1 MSENIIDV
9 EEKIEIIEENVI
21 TPIDNN
27 AIGDQVELPVD
38 PTEPEK
44 EPSDDE
50 LTATEI
56 KEVKEFENEME
67 EILANAV
74 PEVTATLEPED
85 GLNNAETGATVIGG
99 YNPEA
104 ETGDSKL
111 VEEIE
116 EAAKPITA
124 EVVQDTI
131 VNAADMLSA
140 KPEEY
145 TFNQNEVL
153 VETEDDKV
161 EDVTT
166 KIDNVSMIKSDGVT
180 EGELKVTTEE
190 GEKVSD
196 FVSLESD
203 METIEKAVEQMVE
216 SIGED
221 SNPKPEEVEIKGDL
235 APEENNGSF
244 EDINANAQVGE
255 ITIDNVQVIN
265 SEGADTIEIDATIPS
280 VAETPLDN
288 VETEEVIHINT
299 VDEVEIEK
307 QIEAD
312 VKAMIGT
319 ENEGTD
325 LNLGI
330 VDGNQVVEKGA
341 DGEVIVGDFT
351 EVCIAVTAEANKD
364 LDGESLKEFEVTSN
378 NPDEH
383 VVIDE
388 TKQIEANDGGP
399 IAGEFGADD
408 YADAF
413 DSFINATDDDVVIPT
428 EEM

>member
-44 EPSDDE
+44 EPSDAE
-50 LTATEI
+50 LTAQEV
-56 KEVKEFENEME
+56 KEVEEFENEME
-67 EILANAV
+67 EILKEAI

-85 GLNNAETGATVIGG
+85 GLNDAETGATTTGG

-116 EAAKPITA
+116 DAARPVTA

-131 VNAADMLSA
+131 INAADMLDTQ
-140 KPEEY
+140 PEEY

-166 KIDNVSMIKSDGVT
+166 KIDNVSMIKSDGVVD
-180 EGELKVTTEE
+180 GELKVSTED

-203 METIEKAVEQMVE
+203 MEVIEKAVEQMIE

-221 SNPKPEEVEIKGDL
+221 NSPKPEEVEIKGEL
-235 APEENNGSF
+235 APDEDNGSF
-244 EDINANAQVGE
+244 EDINKNAQVGE
-255 ITIDNVQVIN
+255 INIENIQVIN
-265 SEGADTIEIDATIPS
+265 SDGADTIEVDATIPS

-307 QIEAD
+307 QIEEE

-330 VDGNQVVEKGA
+330 VDGNQIVEKGE

-351 EVCIAVTAEANKD
+351 EVCMAVTAEANKD
-364 LDGESLKEFEVTSN
+364 LDGEALKEFEVTSG

-388 TKQIEANDGGP
+388 TKEIESNDGGP
-399 IAGEFGADD
+399 IAGEFGAED
-408 YADAF
+408 YAEAF
-413 DSFINATDDDVVIPT
+413 DSFINSTDDDVVIPT